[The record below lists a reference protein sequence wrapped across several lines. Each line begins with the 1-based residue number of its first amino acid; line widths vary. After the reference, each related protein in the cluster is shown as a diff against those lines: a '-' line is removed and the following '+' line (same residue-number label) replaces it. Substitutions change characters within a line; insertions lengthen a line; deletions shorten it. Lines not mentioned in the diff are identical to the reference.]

1 VTERVCVVLPLSGYG
16 HVTER
21 VCVVL
26 PLSGYGHVTERV
38 CVVLPF
44 VVLWFGGSFRGPLGA
59 AGEEVYLPAR

>member
-1 VTERVCVVLPLSGYG
+1 
-16 HVTER
+16 VTER